1 VDKIEWKYLEMI
13 KSISLTEES
22 SVFFA
27 QFNGAQNGG
36 LIIKS
41 TSDSVNA
48 LFTHSILNSLDIVRV
63 PEVYCINSGMKQYL
77 EMMLAIDRV
86 CINDF

>member
-27 QFNGAQNGG
+27 QFSGIQNGG

-41 TSDSVNA
+41 TSDAVKTIA
-48 LFTHSILNSLDIVRV
+48 G
-63 PEVYCINSGMKQYL
+63 EV
-77 EMMLAIDRV
+77 
-86 CINDF
+86 F